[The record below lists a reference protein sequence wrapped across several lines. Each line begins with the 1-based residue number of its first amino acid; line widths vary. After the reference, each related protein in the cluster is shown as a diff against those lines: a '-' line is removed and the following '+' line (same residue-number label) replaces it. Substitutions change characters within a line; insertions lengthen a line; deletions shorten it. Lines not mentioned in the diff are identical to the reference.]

1 MSSTDAVGVM
11 GRVVPL
17 NTDVVL
23 PAADLLLASKDM
35 IVVVASSSIVVVEL
49 TNASMGIRVTNVI
62 SVDTAASALIVE
74 SITVDTVY
82 VAVVVLSPCVVL
94 QQDSGIWIAD
104 DTSETLKEMYHAVS
118 M

>member
-1 MSSTDAVGVM
+1 M

-17 NTDVVL
+17 NTDDVS
-23 PAADLLLASKDM
+23 PATYLLLASKDT
-35 IVVVASSSIVVVEL
+35 IVVVASTSIVVVEL
-49 TNASMGIRVTNVI
+49 TDASWGIRVTTVV
-62 SVDTAASALIVE
+62 SVDTAASALIVDT
-74 SITVDTVY
+74 ITVDTVY